1 MGRGE
6 SLGLCEQ
13 GFRQVVLAN
22 ADMAVAI
29 GLGVGKALLSRERE
43 LVNRL
48 KRPLTCDQPELPLLD
63 FSAAI
68 CGKRHVG
75 RYTMAE

>member
-1 MGRGE
+1 
-6 SLGLCEQ
+6 
-13 GFRQVVLAN
+13 
-22 ADMAVAI
+22 
-29 GLGVGKALLSRERE
+29 